1 MSGLRITALVALALA
16 APLPGCGGDSPR
28 RVAPTHWPPA
38 VEANFM
44 RACVARAGPDVAP
57 GVAARA
63 CGCGVSVLRRRL
75 SLRRFVAVDRA
86 RGELPAALRREVVA
100 RCRP

>member
-1 MSGLRITALVALALA
+1 
-16 APLPGCGGDSPR
+16 
-28 RVAPTHWPPA
+28 
-38 VEANFM
+38 
-44 RACVARAGPDVAP
+44 
-57 GVAARA
+57 
-63 CGCGVSVLRRRL
+63 VLRRRL